1 MAAIL
6 SENIVGNFRAS
17 LHGGLIMPGDE
28 GYDPGRRVWNAMI
41 DKHPALIVYCADADD
56 VLRSVAFAQKHGL
69 LVAVRSG
76 GHNVAGNA
84 VCDNGIV
91 IDLSRMK
98 RIEVNAAA
106 RVARAQAGLM
116 WGEFD
121 RATQAV
127 GLATTGGIVSR
138 TGIAGLTLGG
148 GIGWLMRKHGTT
160 CDNLLSAGIVTAK
173 GKIVNASADENQD
186 LFWGI
191 RGGGGNFGIAIE
203 LGYRLHEVGPVLG
216 GTIYYPAERTRELLR
231 FYRDYVQAIPDE
243 LTTMFVIMAIPNTP
257 SLRNRLGD
265 KPLTAIH
272 ICYAGP
278 PGVGETIVKPL
289 REFGPPLE
297 DAVRVMPYLE
307 LQTMLDTGAPPG
319 QMNYWKSSYLKRLS
333 NEAIEVLADYSGS
346 MTSPLAQVHLQHMEG
361 MVSRVSEGAMAFS
374 HRDAWCAL
382 NIVTKWENPRESE
395 KHIQWTREF
404 EIAMRP
410 FSTGGVYVNFLGEEG
425 EDRIRDAYGA
435 AKYDRLIALKNR
447 YDPKNFFRLNQNIK
461 P

>member
-1 MAAIL
+1 MAAVL
-6 SENIVGNFRAS
+6 PENIVGKFRAS
-17 LHGGLIMPGDE
+17 LHGALIMPGDN
-28 GYDPGRRVWNAMI
+28 GYDPGRRVWNATV
-41 DKHPALIVYCADADD
+41 DKHPALIVYCADAGD
-56 VLRSVAFAQKHGL
+56 VLRSVAFAQQQGL
-69 LVAVRSG
+69 PVAVRSG

-84 VCDNGIV
+84 VCDDGIV

-98 RIEVNAAA
+98 RIEVDAAA
-106 RVARAQAGLM
+106 RVARAQAGM
-116 WGEFD
+116 VWGEFD
-121 RATQAV
+121 YATQAV

-148 GIGWLMRKHGTT
+148 GIGWLMRKYGAT
-160 CDNLLSAGIVTAK
+160 CDNLLSARIVTAE
-173 GKIVNASADENQD
+173 GRIVRASADENQD
-186 LFWGI
+186 LFWGV

-203 LGYRLHEVGPVLG
+203 LGYRLHEVGPELG

-257 SLRNRLGD
+257 SLRNRLGNR
-265 KPLTAIH
+265 PLAAVH
-272 ICYAGP
+272 LCYAGP
-278 PGVGETIVKPL
+278 ADAGERIVQPL

-297 DAVRVMPYLE
+297 DAVRIMPYPE
-307 LQTMLDTGAPPG
+307 LQTMLDAGAPPG
-319 QMNYWKSSYLKRLS
+319 QMNYWKSSYLKPLS
-333 NEAIEVLADYSGS
+333 NEAIEVLANHAGTT
-346 MTSPLAQVHLQHMEG
+346 TSPLTQVHLQHMEG
-361 MVSRVSEGAMAFS
+361 MVGWVSEDAMAFS

-382 NIVTKWENPRESE
+382 NIVTKWEDPQDSE

-425 EDRIRDAYGA
+425 EDRIRAAYGT
-435 AKYDRLIALKNR
+435 AKYDRLVALKNK